1 MSESRPPDSPDPA
14 DPGGPGPV
22 PNPWRPAVPMPK
34 AWRSALA
41 ADGSASRRNAEV
53 TQPLAADRADAPAPA
68 AVPPDALRPEWLELA
83 RRSKPPHRWRVLP
96 VAACAVIALAGL
108 AGVVLSAVRVHA
120 ALTAKSVPVA
130 VPRWQQWSA
139 GQVFPEVLGTSVT
152 RLGISPDTDCATAA
166 GQATG
171 RLAARD
177 GCLAGLRASYTDSLG
192 GVVYTV
198 GVFAFTDARAAAS
211 FWGALP
217 SPSAGLQALT
227 LPGTAAGR
235 FSDQARQAGA
245 ARQAGSYVVLVVDGY
260 ADGRP
265 AIGQPRSLM
274 VTGAADLAQT
284 AAVILDHLQACARP
298 AC

>member
-1 MSESRPPDSPDPA
+1 MSESRPPEPA

-22 PNPWRPAVPMPK
+22 PDPWGPAVPMPK
-34 AWRSALA
+34 AWRAALA
-41 ADGSASRRNAEV
+41 AGGPASRRNARV
-53 TQPLAADRADAPAPA
+53 AQPEAP
-68 AVPPDALRPEWLELA
+68 RPEWLQSA
-83 RRSKPPHRWRVLP
+83 RRSQSPRRGRVLLL
-96 VAACAVIALAGL
+96 AACAVIALASL
-108 AGVVLSAVRVHA
+108 AGVALSAVRVHA
-120 ALTAKSVPVA
+120 ALTAKSTA
-130 VPRWQQWSA
+130 AAGSRWQQWPA
-139 GQVFPEVLGTSVT
+139 GQVFPEVLGASMT
-152 RLGISPDTDCATAA
+152 RLGISRDTGCATAA

-211 FWGALP
+211 FWRALP

-245 ARQAGSYVVLVVDGY
+245 ARQAGSYVVLVADGY

-265 AIGQPRSLM
+265 ATGQPPPLM
-274 VTGAADLAQT
+274 VTGAADLAQ
-284 AAVILDHLQACARP
+284 AAAIVLDHLQACARP
-298 AC
+298 TC

>member
-1 MSESRPPDSPDPA
+1 MSEPRPPDSPDPA
-14 DPGGPGPV
+14 DQGGPGLV
-22 PNPWRPAVPMPK
+22 PDPWGPAVPMPK
-34 AWRSALA
+34 AWRAALA
-41 ADGSASRRNAEV
+41 AGGPASRRNAEV
-53 TQPLAADRADAPAPA
+53 AQPPAADRADAPAPV
-68 AVPPDALRPEWLELA
+68 AVPPEALRPEWLELA
-83 RRSKPPHRWRVLP
+83 RRSERPHRWRVLP
-96 VAACAVIALAGL
+96 LAACAVIALVGL

-120 ALTAKSVPVA
+120 ALTTVPAA

-139 GQVFPEVLGTSVT
+139 GEVFPEVLGASVT
-152 RLGISPDTDCATAA
+152 RLGISPDTGCATAA
-166 GQATG
+166 GQAAG

-177 GCLAGLRASYTDSLG
+177 GCLAGLRASYADSLG

-211 FWGALP
+211 FWRALP

-245 ARQAGSYVVLVVDGY
+245 ARQAGSYVVLVADGY

-265 AIGQPRSLM
+265 ATGQPPPLM
-274 VTGAADLAQT
+274 VTGAADLAQA
-284 AAVILDHLQACARP
+284 AAVVLDHLQACARP